1 MISMIESILPST
13 KSKVRILKTIY
24 ENPGINIT
32 HVINKTKTSPT
43 RTTKYID
50 ILAQYDVIEEKRAYG
65 KNKSY
70 MRLLKPNLS
79 SDIGKMIFAFI
90 EMDKKYNFLKKYKKL
105 KPIIDQLSELFEDTD
120 TFCLIHGSFARFS
133 ADEDSDID
141 IFMVGKI
148 DKEKRERISE
158 IMVSLD
164 RMYSIQV
171 ESKDEFIKNI
181 DDPFHQTVLEDH
193 VVIFNENKFIDCLS
207 KVLI

>member
-1 MISMIESILPST
+1 MIESILPST
-13 KSKVRILKTIY
+13 KSKMRVLKTIY

-32 HVINKTKTSPT
+32 RVINKTKTSPT

-50 ILAQYDVIEEKRAYG
+50 ILTRYNVIEEKRSYG

-79 SDIGKMIFAFI
+79 SNIGKMIFTFI
-90 EMDKKYNFLKKYKKL
+90 EMDKKYNFLEKYKEL
-105 KPIIDQLSELFEDTD
+105 KPVINQLAELFEDTD

-141 IFMVGKI
+141 IFMVGKV

-158 IMVSLD
+158 IMVSLE

-171 ESKDEFIKNI
+171 EPTSNFIKNI

-193 VVIFNENKFIDCLS
+193 VVIFNENRFIDCLS
-207 KVLI
+207 KILM

>member
-1 MISMIESILPST
+1 MIESILPST

-24 ENPGINIT
+24 KNPGINIT
-32 HVINKTKTSPT
+32 RLINKTKTSPT

-50 ILAQYDVIEEKRAYG
+50 ILTRYDVIEEKRSYG

-79 SDIGKMIFAFI
+79 SNVGKMFFTFI
-90 EMDKKYNFLKKYKKL
+90 EIDKKYTFLEKYKEL
-105 KPIIDQLSELFEDTD
+105 KPVINQLAELFEDTD

-148 DKEKRERISE
+148 NKEKRERISE
-158 IMVSLD
+158 IMVSLE
-164 RMYSIQV
+164 RTYSIQV

-193 VVIFNENKFIDCLS
+193 VVIFNENRFIDCLS
-207 KVLI
+207 KILM